1 MDKVL
6 STYFKKGIYQKN
18 KIPCID
24 SKVQYWQLWKGD
36 KILSYNV
43 TAFFEFYSEI
53 QNHFGKM
60 ALVDKHHET

>member
-6 STYFKKGIYQKN
+6 STYFKKGIYQK
-18 KIPCID
+18 KIKYHALIQKCNI
-24 SKVQYWQLWKGD
+24 G
-36 KILSYNV
+36 SYGKETKSCPNV